1 MTSNNFKIPKNINCL
16 AKADFNKLLNIK
28 DYFLK
33 SIASAFDSVI
43 ENFLKNEAVFY
54 YNFGNPKYIEKML
67 KAEYARAIRYNTF
80 FSVAIVDLD
89 KFKQINDSAGHA
101 AGDKALQ
108 QLAKT
113 MRFNAQGQVID
124 FGVSAEQAMKAPRLH
139 CSMGGRISLEVERF
153 SPELVDYLEKK
164 GYRLDL
170 RESYSF
176 YMGCIQAVLKCDNG
190 KGFQGIADIR
200 RDGTAKGY

>member
-67 KAEYARAIRYNTF
+67 KAVEDELTNLMYSSCYSHISVVYN
-80 FSVAIVDLD
+80 SY
-89 KFKQINDSAGHA
+89 
-101 AGDKALQ
+101 
-108 QLAKT
+108 
-113 MRFNAQGQVID
+113 
-124 FGVSAEQAMKAPRLH
+124 
-139 CSMGGRISLEVERF
+139 VE
-153 SPELVDYLEKK
+153 E
-164 GYRLDL
+164 
-170 RESYSF
+170 
-176 YMGCIQAVLKCDNG
+176 
-190 KGFQGIADIR
+190 
-200 RDGTAKGY
+200 